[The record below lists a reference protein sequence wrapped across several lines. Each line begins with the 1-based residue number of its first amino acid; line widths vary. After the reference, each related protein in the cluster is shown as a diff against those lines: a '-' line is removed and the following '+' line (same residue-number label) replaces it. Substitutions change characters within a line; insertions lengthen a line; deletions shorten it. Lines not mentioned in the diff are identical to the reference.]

1 MFRFLEEFHAKY
13 GTINDFLMNEL
24 DMTIEQIHAVRDA
37 LVTKIPI
44 PRAVL

>member
-1 MFRFLEEFHAKY
+1 MFRFLEEFRAKY
-13 GTINDFLMNEL
+13 GTINNFLMNEL

-37 LVTKIPI
+37 LVAKIPV